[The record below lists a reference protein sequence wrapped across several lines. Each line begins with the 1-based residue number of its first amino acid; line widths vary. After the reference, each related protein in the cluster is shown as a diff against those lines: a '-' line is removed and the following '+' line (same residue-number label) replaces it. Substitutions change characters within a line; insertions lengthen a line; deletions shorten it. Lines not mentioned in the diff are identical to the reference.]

1 MTNILPS
8 PPQTTKPIRTSH
20 PSGYG
25 GAHPATTRPAFAGRR
40 NVVLSMQKSRPTRLP
55 IDKNRA
61 FTRHPAFAPI
71 LDIDNPSIAAPKSS

>member
-8 PPQTTKPIRTSH
+8 PPQTTKPIQTSH

-25 GAHPATTRPAFAGRR
+25 GTRPATTRPAFARRR
-40 NVVLSMQKSRPTRLP
+40 NVVLSMQKFRRTRLP
-55 IDKNRA
+55 IDKNGA

-71 LDIDNPSIAAPKSS
+71 RDIENPSIAAPKSS